1 MYIALDRLK
10 IWCQKVI
17 PLVYDDSLSY
27 YEVLC
32 KVVDYTN
39 KLIEND
45 NLIYSTL
52 LEVNTDIETLKND
65 IKLLSDELEKV
76 KNGDYVSLYLDSIK
90 NWIDDNIQNLVSNI
104 VKYVIFGLSTDGHF
118 VAYIPESWEFINFDT
133 IVEPDSELY
142 GHLVLRW

>member
-52 LEVNTDIETLKND
+52 LEVNTDIETLKKD
-65 IKLLSDELEKV
+65 IKLLADELEKV

-90 NWIDDNIQNLVSNI
+90 NWIDDNIQNLVANI

-133 IVEPDSELY
+133 IIEPDSELY

>member
-65 IKLLSDELEKV
+65 IKLLGDELEKV

-90 NWIDDNIQNLVSNI
+90 NWIDDNIQNLVANI